1 MHTAEVKS
9 FFQHHH
15 AITGNPKQKIKC
27 QLFHVNFLPSLLTQF
42 ASVEPLINLQRRNI
56 FHWQVFPLL
65 YFPGASTLGQALKTS
80 KYSESSLQRYVT
92 CALTGEQTFLFNE
105 CSSCSSV
112 IKSFVSYRTF
122 LIFLKGKKLRLEN
135 TLRYQVTWFLVK
147 ILKLAWIC
155 YNYCIKIN
163 LIKLFWKQLTWSS
176 LWQRLFSYLCLL
188 CSVLLGLDVS

>member
-1 MHTAEVKS
+1 M
-9 FFQHHH
+9 QLQ
-15 AITGNPKQKIKC
+15 AIQNKNKLPALSC
-27 QLFHVNFLPSLLTQF
+27 QLPPLPSDAVCQCWTLDQSAKKKHLSLTGF
-42 ASVEPLINLQRRNI
+42 S
-56 FHWQVFPLL
+56 FL
-65 YFPGASTLGQALKTS
+65 YFPGASTLGQALKAS

-122 LIFLKGKKLRLEN
+122 LIFLKRKKLRLEN

>member
-1 MHTAEVKS
+1 MPALS
-9 FFQHHH
+9 
-15 AITGNPKQKIKC
+15 C
-27 QLFHVNFLPSLLTQF
+27 QLPPLPSDAVCQCK
-42 ASVEPLINLQRRNI
+42 PLINLQRRNI

-65 YFPGASTLGQALKTS
+65 YFPGAYTLGQALKTS

-155 YNYCIKIN
+155 Y
-163 LIKLFWKQLTWSS
+163 
-176 LWQRLFSYLCLL
+176 
-188 CSVLLGLDVS
+188 